1 MGPFPPSHNNNL
13 YIVVAVDY
21 VSNWVEVIASPTNDS
36 KEVIKFF
43 KKNIFTRFST
53 PTALLS
59 DNGTYFYNKPIESLL
74 NKYGVFHKIVMPY
87 HPQTSGQ
94 VEISNQELKSILKKM
109 VDRSRKDWSMKVDN
123 ALWAYRTSYKTIL
136 GTTPYRLVF
145 DEFCHLPVELEHKAH
160 WALRMLNFDV
170 KMTDEK

>member
-1 MGPFPPSHNNNL
+1 M
-13 YIVVAVDY
+13 
-21 VSNWVEVIASPTNDS
+21 
-36 KEVIKFF
+36 
-43 KKNIFTRFST
+43 
-53 PTALLS
+53 
-59 DNGTYFYNKPIESLL
+59 
-74 NKYGVFHKIVMPY
+74 
-87 HPQTSGQ
+87 
-94 VEISNQELKSILKKM
+94 KKM